1 MVLFVSFLL
10 TFFFTTQPGLHA
22 KSTAVQQTHKSSLW
36 SIQTQSNK
44 FYLLG
49 SLHLLKQDAYPLA
62 VAIGSAYADSRKIV
76 FETDIAALQEPAMQA
91 KMLQLGLYPEG
102 QNLVFETDIAALQ
115 EPAMQAKMLQLA
127 LYPEGQNLLQNLD
140 GRTRQLLEKKMN
152 ALGLPLEQFARFK
165 PWFLALTLTTLEL
178 QRMGFNPNYGLDV
191 HFFNKAR
198 TDAKEIGFLEPAE
211 FQLNLLGEMVKK
223 DQIAFLN
230 QTLKDLEVVNELAAD
245 LVKFWKTGNT
255 NELHELLYRSFKD
268 YPAIHDRLLIQR
280 NKKWVAEIEALMR
293 ENKNVLFVVG
303 AGHLVGPQSVVD
315 LLEKRGYK
323 VKQQ

>member
-1 MVLFVSFLL
+1 MQKRYFVKFAICLVLFVSFLL
-10 TFFFTTQPGLHA
+10 TFFFTAKLGSHA
-22 KSTAVQQTHKSSLW
+22 KSTAVQQTQKSCLW

-49 SLHLLKQDAYPLA
+49 SLHVLKPDAYPLA
-62 VAIGSAYADSRKIV
+62 AAIGSAYANCRKIV

-102 QNLVFETDIAALQ
+102 QNL
-115 EPAMQAKMLQLA
+115 
-127 LYPEGQNLLQNLD
+127 LQNLD
-140 GRTRQLLEKKMN
+140 GRTRQLLERKMN
-152 ALGLPLEQFARFK
+152 ALGLPLEQFDRFK
-165 PWFLALTLTTLEL
+165 PWLLSLTLATLEL
-178 QRMGFNPNYGLDV
+178 QRLGFNPNYGLDV

-211 FQLNLLGEMVKK
+211 FQLNLLGNMVKK

-245 LVKFWKTGNT
+245 LVKLWKSGNA
-255 NELHELLYRSFKD
+255 NGLHELLFRSFKD
-268 YPAIHDRLLIQR
+268 YPDLYDRLLIQR
-280 NKKWVAEIEALMR
+280 NKKWVEEIEALMQ

-303 AGHLVGPQSVVD
+303 AGHLVGPESIVD
-315 LLEKRGYK
+315 LLMKRGYK
-323 VKQQ
+323 VKQL

>member
-1 MVLFVSFLL
+1 MARRHFVKSALGLVLFVSFLL
-10 TFFFTTQPGLHA
+10 TFFFTTNPGLHA
-22 KSTAVQQTHKSSLW
+22 KSTAVQQTHKSCLW

-49 SLHLLKQDAYPLA
+49 SLHVLKQDAYPLA
-62 VAIGSAYADSRKIV
+62 VAIGSAYADCRKIV

-91 KMLQLGLYPEG
+91 KLLQLGLYPEG
-102 QNLVFETDIAALQ
+102 S
-115 EPAMQAKMLQLA
+115 
-127 LYPEGQNLLQNLD
+127 NLLQDLD
-140 GRTRQLLEKKMN
+140 GRTRQLLEKKMG

-165 PWFLALTLTTLEL
+165 PWFIALTLTTLEL
-178 QRMGFNPNYGLDV
+178 QRMGFSPLYGLDV

-211 FQLNLLGEMVKK
+211 FQLNLLGKMVKK

-245 LVKFWKTGNT
+245 LVKFWKAGNAKG
-255 NELHELLYRSFKD
+255 LHELLFRSFKD
-268 YPAIHDRLLIQR
+268 YPDIHDRLLIQR
-280 NKKWVAEIEALMR
+280 NKKWVEEIEVLMR

-303 AGHLVGPQSVVD
+303 AGHLVGPESVVD
-315 LLEKRGYK
+315 LLQKRGYK

>member
-1 MVLFVSFLL
+1 MAKRHFVKSALCMVLFVSFLL

-62 VAIGSAYADSRKIV
+62 TVIGSAYADSRKIV

-102 QNLVFETDIAALQ
+102 QNLLQ
-115 EPAMQAKMLQLA
+115 D
-127 LYPEGQNLLQNLD
+127 LD
-140 GRTRQLLEKKMN
+140 GSTRKLLEKKMG

-165 PWFLALTLTTLEL
+165 PWFIALTLTTLEL
-178 QRMGFNPNYGLDV
+178 QRMGFNPMYGLDI

-211 FQLNLLGEMVKK
+211 FQLNLLGNMVKK

-230 QTLKDLEVVNELAAD
+230 QTLKDLETVNELAAD
-245 LVKFWKTGNT
+245 LVKFWKAGNATG
-255 NELHELLYRSFKD
+255 LHELLYRSFKD
-268 YPAIHDRLLIQR
+268 YPDIHDRLLIQR
-280 NKKWVAEIEALMR
+280 NKKWVEEIEVQMR
-293 ENKNVLFVVG
+293 ENKNVLFIVG
-303 AGHLVGPQSVVD
+303 AGHLVGPESVVD
-315 LLEKRGYK
+315 LLKKRGYK

>member
-1 MVLFVSFLL
+1 MARRHFVKSALGLVLFVSFLL
-10 TFFFTTQPGLHA
+10 TFFFTTNPGLHA

-36 SIQTQSNK
+36 SIETQSNK

-49 SLHLLKQDAYPLA
+49 SLHLLKQDSYPLA
-62 VAIGSAYADSRKIV
+62 AAIGSAYADSRKIV

-91 KMLQLGLYPEG
+91 KLLQLGLYPEG
-102 QNLVFETDIAALQ
+102 S
-115 EPAMQAKMLQLA
+115 
-127 LYPEGQNLLQNLD
+127 NLLQDLD
-140 GRTRQLLEKKMN
+140 GRTRQLLEKKMS

-165 PWFLALTLTTLEL
+165 PWFIALTLTTLEL
-178 QRMGFNPNYGLDV
+178 QRMGFSPLYGLDV

-211 FQLNLLGEMVKK
+211 FQLNLLGKMVKK

-245 LVKFWKTGNT
+245 LVKFWKAGNAKG
-255 NELHELLYRSFKD
+255 LHELLFRSFKD
-268 YPAIHDRLLIQR
+268 YPDIHDRLLIQR
-280 NKKWVAEIEALMR
+280 NKKWVEEIEVLMR

-303 AGHLVGPQSVVD
+303 AGHLVGPESVVD
-315 LLEKRGYK
+315 LLQKRGYK

>member
-1 MVLFVSFLL
+1 MARRHFVKSALGLVLFVSFLL
-10 TFFFTTQPGLHA
+10 TFFFTTNPGLHA

-49 SLHLLKQDAYPLA
+49 SLHLLKQDTYPLA
-62 VAIGSAYADSRKIV
+62 AAIGSAYADSRKIV

-91 KMLQLGLYPEG
+91 KLLQLG
-102 QNLVFETDIAALQ
+102 
-115 EPAMQAKMLQLA
+115 

-140 GRTRQLLEKKMN
+140 GRTRQLLERKMS

-165 PWFLALTLTTLEL
+165 PWFIALTLTTLEL
-178 QRMGFNPNYGLDV
+178 QRMGFNPLYGIDV

-198 TDAKEIGFLEPAE
+198 TDAKEIGFLESAE
-211 FQLNLLGEMVKK
+211 FQLNLLGNMSKK

-230 QTLKDLEVVNELAAD
+230 QALKDLEIVNELAAD
-245 LVKFWKTGNT
+245 LVKFWKAGNAQG
-255 NELHELLYRSFKD
+255 LHELLFRSFKD
-268 YPAIHDRLLIQR
+268 YPDIHDRLLIQR
-280 NKKWVAEIEALMR
+280 NKKWVEEIEVLMR

-303 AGHLVGPQSVVD
+303 AGHLVGPESVVD
-315 LLEKRGYK
+315 LLQKRGYK